1 MNRQVP
7 EPTSANGLLAAASH
21 IDVSLG
27 GRPVLSDVSLE
38 LPDGEIITLIGPN
51 GSGKT
56 TLIRVLLGLTKP
68 DRGSVRLRAGLTI
81 GYLPQRLQMDAILPL
96 TAARFLTLR
105 RRQTKAQIAALLEE
119 VGAPHIADADVQALS
134 GGEFQ
139 RLLLAR
145 ALIGDPDLLVLDEPL
160 QGVDFTGQI
169 NLFQLIKEVRE
180 TRGCGV
186 LMVSHDLHLVMAGTH
201 HVVCL
206 SHHVCCSGQAEAVS
220 QHPEYLALFGP
231 RAAENLAVYTH
242 AHDHHHDLSGGVVPI
257 AHADHSPDHR
267 HDHGHGS
274 DTDQRKSLP

>member
-1 MNRQVP
+1 MASDPPQA
-7 EPTSANGLLAAASH
+7 TAANGLLAAAAH

-38 LPDGEIITLIGPN
+38 LPEGEIVTLIGPN

-56 TLIRVLLGLTKP
+56 TLIRVLLGLAKP
-68 DRGSVRLRAGLTI
+68 DSGSVRLRPGVTI
-81 GYLPQRLQMDAILPL
+81 GYVPQRLQMDAILPL

-105 RRQTKAQIAALLEE
+105 GRQSKAQIAALLEE
-119 VGAPHIADADVQALS
+119 VGAPHIADADVQTLS

-145 ALIGDPDLLVLDEPL
+145 ALIGDPALLVLDEPL

-169 NLFQLIKEVRE
+169 DLFRLIKEVRE
-180 TRGCGV
+180 KRGCGV

-206 SHHVCCSGQAEAVS
+206 NHHVCCSGQAEAVS

-231 RAAENLAVYTH
+231 RAADNLAVYTH
-242 AHDHHHDLSGGVVPI
+242 AHDHDHDLSGGVVPI
-257 AHADHSPDHR
+257 ADA
-267 HDHGHGS
+267 DHGHVQEHSHGAQ
-274 DTDQRKSLP
+274 DAARKSLP